1 MKTLRLVSLALLILL
16 IGSSCGQPPSSSGT
30 ADASAL
36 IAASADTTSAAGTS
50 KMSMQMT
57 TVMPQGEFSMDAEGA
72 YDYAN
77 QRGAMT
83 MQLDLGEMTGQ
94 SGPMDVEMVFEDM
107 VIYMKYPMLSELSA
121 DAKPWIRMDLQEVG
135 EQAGMD
141 FGSLMQ
147 SGTSD
152 PTQMLQWLRGASE
165 DIEVVGEEE
174 VRGVMATHYKGT
186 IDFNKVVEQA
196 PADVRDALRSTVD
209 MVVKTLG
216 TSDAPFEVWIDD
228 QGRAVRIAQSFEYEE
243 GAVAGG
249 SMSMTL
255 DLFDFGTDVQ
265 VNIPPASQTSDF
277 SELMGSMQG
286 SMSSSGTA
294 TISP

>member
-1 MKTLRLVSLALLILL
+1 MKTLRLVSVAVLVLL
-16 IGSSCGQPPSSSGT
+16 IGASCGQPSGSSSTGDPT
-30 ADASAL
+30 EL
-36 IAASADTTSAAGTS
+36 IAASADTTSAAGTA

-57 TVMPQGEFSMDAEGA
+57 TVMPQGEFVVDAEGA
-72 YDYAN
+72 YDFAN
-77 QRGAMT
+77 KRGAMT
-83 MQLDLGEMTGQ
+83 MQMDLGEAAGEM
-94 SGPMDVEMVFEDM
+94 GPMDIEMVFEDM

-152 PTQMLQWLRGASE
+152 PTQMLEWLRGASG
-165 DIEVVGEEE
+165 DIEVVGEED

-186 IDFNKVVEQA
+186 IDFNRVVEQA
-196 PADVRDALRSTVD
+196 PADVRDALRATVD
-209 MVVKTLG
+209 MMVKTIG
-216 TSDAPFEVWIDD
+216 TSNVPFEVWIDEA
-228 QGRAVRIAQSFEYEE
+228 GRAVRIAQSFEYEE

-255 DLFDFGTDVQ
+255 DLFDFGTDVEVQ
-265 VNIPPASQTSDF
+265 IPPASQTSDF
-277 SELMGSMQG
+277 KDLMGSMG
-286 SMSSSGTA
+286 SSTSSGTA
-294 TISP
+294 TTSP

>member
-1 MKTLRLVSLALLILL
+1 MKKLRLVPLALLVLL
-16 IGSSCGQPPSSSGT
+16 VGASCGQPGSSGT

-36 IAASADTTSAAGTS
+36 IAASADTTSAAGTA
-50 KMSMQMT
+50 KMAMQVT
-57 TVMPQGEFSMDAEGA
+57 TVMPQGEFSIDAEGA
-72 YDYAN
+72 YDFAN

-83 MQLDLGEMTGQ
+83 MTMDLGAAAGQ
-94 SGPMDVEMVFEDM
+94 SGPIDIEMAFEDM

-147 SGTSD
+147 SGASD

-174 VRGVMATHYKGT
+174 VRGVMATRYKGT

-196 PADVRDALRSTVD
+196 PADVQDALRSTVD

-216 TSDAPFEVWIDD
+216 TSDVPFEVWIDE

-255 DLFDFGTDVQ
+255 DLFDFGTDVDVQ
-265 VNIPPASQTSDF
+265 IPPASQTSDF
-277 SELMGSMQG
+277 KDLMG
-286 SMSSSGTA
+286 SMSSSTSSGTA
-294 TISP
+294 TTSP

>member
-1 MKTLRLVSLALLILL
+1 MKTLRLVPLALLVLL
-16 IGSSCGQPPSSSGT
+16 VGASCGQPSGSSGA
-30 ADASAL
+30 ADPTEL
-36 IAASADTTSAAGTS
+36 IAASADTTTAAGTS

-83 MQLDLGEMTGQ
+83 MTMDLGEAAGQ
-94 SGPMDVEMVFEDM
+94 MGGPMDIEMVFEDM
-107 VIYMKYPMLSELSA
+107 VIYMKYPMLSDLSG
-121 DAKPWIRMDLQEVG
+121 DAKPWIRMDLQEIG

-147 SGTSD
+147 SGTTD
-152 PTQMLQWLRGASE
+152 PTQMLEWLRGASG

-174 VRGVMATHYKGT
+174 VRGATTRHYKGT

-209 MVVKTLG
+209 MMVKTIG
-216 TSDAPFEVWIDD
+216 TSNVPFEVWIDEE
-228 QGRAVRIAQSFEYEE
+228 GRAVRIAQSFEYEE

-255 DLFDFGTDVQ
+255 DLFDFGSDVNVQ
-265 VNIPPASQTSDF
+265 IPPASQTSDF
-277 SELMGSMQG
+277 KELMGSM
-286 SMSSSGTA
+286 SSSTSSGTA
-294 TISP
+294 TTSP